1 MDTNILQGTTVNNA
15 AGAATRWSPDF
26 TVTLWSSYKW
36 NDALSFG
43 GGVRH
48 TSEQKRV
55 VDPGASM
62 ATQNTPG
69 IPAYTVADA
78 MASYKVNKN
87 VSLQLNVYNLF
98 DRFYV
103 GTLNNGGSRATIGLP
118 RSAQLTANFLF

>member
-1 MDTNILQGTTVNNA
+1 
-15 AGAATRWSPDF
+15 
-26 TVTLWSSYKW
+26 
-36 NDALSFG
+36 
-43 GGVRH
+43 
-48 TSEQKRV
+48 
-55 VDPGASM
+55 M